1 MRTPKPASIR
11 CSLVTSA
18 QPRRQL
24 RSCWVAQERDLL
36 AVFQFNGQPYF
47 DLAGELGVFAL
58 VGCLDS
64 VPEGVALEY
73 PGGGIG
79 RGQDFAVLDAALVG
93 VVVGDAGGVFV
104 EL

>member
-47 DLAGELGVFAL
+47 DLAGELGVLAFL
-58 VGCLDS
+58 CGLDG
-64 VPEGVALEY
+64 VPEGVAVED

-79 RGQDFAVLDAALVG
+79 RG
-93 VVVGDAGGVFV
+93 
-104 EL
+104 

>member
-58 VGCLDS
+58 SDASTVFQRVWRSNTQVGAS
-64 VPEGVALEY
+64 
-73 PGGGIG
+73 
-79 RGQDFAVLDAALVG
+79 
-93 VVVGDAGGVFV
+93 AGAKISLCSTPRLWV
-104 EL
+104 